1 MKTRTIRRISIVAV
15 FCMLPFAGIAQPYG
29 VPDAGEPGDAM
40 IQAFLG
46 REAAGIDGKFQ
57 NGIKSEF

>member
-1 MKTRTIRRISIVAV
+1 
-15 FCMLPFAGIAQPYG
+15 MLPFAGIAQPYG